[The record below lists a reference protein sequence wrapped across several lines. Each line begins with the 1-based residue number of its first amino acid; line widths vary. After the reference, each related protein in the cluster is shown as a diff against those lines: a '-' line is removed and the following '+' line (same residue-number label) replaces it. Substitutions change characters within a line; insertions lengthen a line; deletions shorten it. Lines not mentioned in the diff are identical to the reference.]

1 MPEKYSCALCLS
13 PTFGERFLPLEQ
25 ESPSSA
31 VTWGGVGAVVF
42 SGAKQT
48 WIQSQ
53 CLLAGTVGKV
63 ISTPLSPIS
72 LTQVEPSCNIEGH
85 SEDEDL

>member
-1 MPEKYSCALCLS
+1 MLCVSLQLLEKEDCAPGAGIPKL
-13 PTFGERFLPLEQ
+13 
-25 ESPSSA
+25 A

-72 LTQVEPSCNIEGH
+72 LIQVEPSCNIEGH